1 MSYKKPDLQKEG
13 RDVMPDSLVGWE
25 RSMAESS
32 SGSSQSISNL
42 DKSQDQDSSENPLNP
57 LVMAVSVKG

>member
-1 MSYKKPDLQKEG
+1 
-13 RDVMPDSLVGWE
+13 MPDSLVGWE

-42 DKSQDQDSSENPLNP
+42 DKSQEQDSSENP

>member
-1 MSYKKPDLQKEG
+1 
-13 RDVMPDSLVGWE
+13 MPDSLVGWE

-32 SGSSQSISNL
+32 SESSQSISNL